1 MIITERGITGKEVA
15 VEVMI
20 GMNVIAIVGE
30 IEIAAEA
37 GAVVLVLTVQKAEE
51 EVAMMMIGEVAVAQ

>member
-37 GAVVLVLTVQKAEE
+37 GAVVLVLTV
-51 EVAMMMIGEVAVAQ
+51 